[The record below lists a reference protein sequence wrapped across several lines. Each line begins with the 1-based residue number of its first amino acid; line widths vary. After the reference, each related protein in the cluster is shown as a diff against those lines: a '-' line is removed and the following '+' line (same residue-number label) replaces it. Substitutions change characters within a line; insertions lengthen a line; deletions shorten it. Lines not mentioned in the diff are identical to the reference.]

1 MGTIKLYNVTGE
13 LVNVSNFTTINE
25 FLDIMRECN
34 ASHIVS
40 VLNDNGECI
49 YTEYSKNILLYV
61 IKNKGVII
69 ENFNGCEKYL
79 EIF

>member
-1 MGTIKLYNVTGE
+1 MGNIEIYNVTGE
-13 LVNVSNFTTINE
+13 LVNVSDFSTINE

-40 VLNDNGECI
+40 VVNDKGECI
-49 YTEYSKNILLYV
+49 YTEYSKNILLYI

-69 ENFNGCEKYL
+69 KTFNGDEKYL